1 MSSSRR
7 RLRPG
12 ESTVFTTR
20 VVGLR
25 TLLFVIPWPLDPFSP
40 FPRISWHK
48 ELCCEPDHIVPGS
61 GVPIDISAAGALVTV
76 RNIDPTQGAEVFTDY
91 I

>member
-1 MSSSRR
+1 MPSSRR

-20 VVGLR
+20 VVGLK
-25 TLLFVIPWPLDPFSP
+25 TMLFVIPWPLDPGAF

-48 ELCCEPDHIVPGS
+48 ELCCEPDHVVQPS
-61 GVPIDISAAGALVTV
+61 GLPIDISAAGALVTV
-76 RNIDPTQGAEVFTDY
+76 KNVDPSQGAEVFTDY

>member
-7 RLRPG
+7 FLLPG

-20 VVGLR
+20 VASQT
-25 TLLFVIPWPLDPFSP
+25 TLLFAVPPPDPGAFSP
-40 FPRISWHK
+40 HFSWHK
-48 ELCCEPDHIVPGS
+48 ELCCEEDHEENAFQAN
-61 GVPIDISAAGALVTV
+61 ISAAGALVTV
-76 RNIDPTQGAEVFTDY
+76 RNLGNADPGPIQVFTDY